1 MIIADKKKAIFIHIE
16 KTGGRSITK
25 LLAPYIS
32 EKYRQ
37 KNSRMPGSGRGW
49 GPTWHIN
56 PQHSRFSESL
66 PILDSFY
73 IDPQE
78 YFKFAIVRNPY
89 SRLLSVWLN
98 KYRSPMDVHKTVA
111 NTLRFQIAKYTGIKK
126 FPSQHFYEMYP
137 DGSFK
142 NFVLFIDYIVTNNS
156 PEVARRYI
164 GATDQYSYIENDR
177 NLKFDF
183 IGKLENLNLDLAAIN
198 DRLQLTKGYEIP
210 HLNKNDQSKNKQ
222 KFLEFYDNES
232 IEIVNRLFVRDFD
245 FFGYEQLS
253 LENQSQESQTEIKE
267 NAPVEEVSF
276 RYVA

>member
-66 PILDSFY
+66 PILDNFN
-73 IDPQE
+73 IKPQE

-98 KYRSPMDVHKTVA
+98 KYRSPMDVHQTITNK
-111 NTLRFQIAKYTGIKK
+111 LRFQIAKHTGIKK
-126 FPSQHFYEMYP
+126 FPSQHFYEIYP

-142 NFVLFIDYIVTNNS
+142 NFVLFIDYIVTNYS
-156 PEVARRYI
+156 TEIARRYI

-177 NLKFDF
+177 NLEFDL
-183 IGKLENLNLDLAAIN
+183 IGKLENINLDLAAIN
-198 DRLQLTKGYEIP
+198 DQLQLTKGYEIP
-210 HLNKNDQSKNKQ
+210 HLNKNDQSKNKK
-222 KFLEFYDNES
+222 KFLEFYDDES
-232 IEIVNRLFVRDFD
+232 IEIVNRLFVRDFKT
-245 FFGYEQLS
+245 FGYERLS
-253 LENQSQESQTEIKE
+253 SVAESQESQPKIGE
-267 NAPVEEVSF
+267 NISSREESF
-276 RYVA
+276 R